1 MKLDTFYRKAV
12 AAGIARDPRG
22 AEAVRKLLDE
32 ERERSKTFD
41 GDERE
46 SWQEDRLF
54 NPYADTRILAGDP
67 SAEVRKV
74 IAGIDMDAAEV
85 MLAHTLN
92 RDRGA
97 GIDLVLAH
105 HPQGVALAQ
114 LPEVMRVQADMLAAM
129 GVTVSV
135 AEQLLDKRMDEVGR
149 RVLPGN
155 HGRAVDA
162 ARLLGLPMACVH
174 TPADN
179 CVNTF
184 LEDLFAR
191 EKPARLKDLLAL
203 LKTVPEY
210 RAAVRRM
217 AGPRIVSGS
226 ETGRCGRVSVEM
238 TGGTE
243 GAKSIYESYAASGV
257 STVVSM
263 HISEEALEN
272 AKKAHLNVVLAGHIS
287 SDTLGLNLLLDEVEK
302 DERLEYVEVSGFVRT
317 RAAER

>member
-162 ARLLGLPMACVH
+162 GLIIHEGQLTYGGQGLQKVVDLGAWWKQETGLPL
-174 TPADN
+174 PLGGN
-179 CVNTF
+179 
-184 LEDLFAR
+184 
-191 EKPARLKDLLAL
+191 
-203 LKTVPEY
+203 
-210 RAAVRRM
+210 AVRRDLGGEMM
-217 AGPRIVSGS
+217 ARLTRLVR
-226 ETGRCGRVSVEM
+226 ETVKHSLAHRPQALEYAMTFARGMDPGVADRFVGMWVNDMTVEM
-238 TGGTE
+238 GERGRKAVQVFLDR
-243 GAKSIYESYAASGV
+243 GF
-257 STVVSM
+257 
-263 HISEEALEN
+263 EAGIVPRRV
-272 AKKAHLNVVLAGHIS
+272 A
-287 SDTLGLNLLLDEVEK
+287 LD
-302 DERLEYVEVSGFVRT
+302 FVD
-317 RAAER
+317 A